1 MHFHEAVAKAKG
13 VALQLG
19 TQVPFL
25 WVEGTKQEYALW
37 LHTLPDDPLDKYRL
51 FFKAGRTVARD
62 KELGKLV
69 QVFFISEAWLS
80 IVRQGK
86 LPDIRPS
93 EDPQR
98 QEVLIVSC
106 FNLKNHT
113 KDISVLSYMRD
124 KKGKLIAIKE
134 LSSGNAGLQ
143 FASSLLDTFLAGY
156 HS

>member
-1 MHFHEAVAKAKG
+1 MHFHEAVAKAKS
-13 VALQLG
+13 VALQAG
-19 TQVPFL
+19 RHVPLL

-37 LHTLPDDPLDKYRL
+37 LDTLPVHPLERHLK
-51 FFKAGRTVARD
+51 FFEAGYTVARD

-86 LPDIRPS
+86 LPDIQPS

-106 FNLKNHT
+106 YNLKNHT
-113 KDISVLSYMRD
+113 KDISVLSYVRE
-124 KKGKLIAIKE
+124 KKSKLIAIKE

-143 FASSLLDTFLAGY
+143 FASPLLDTFLAGY